1 MPRQA
6 EPKRPIGIPES
17 IYKEIEKY
25 ATEHNLF
32 VYQAVVKTW
41 KNFYGIPESVYK
53 EIEKYAADQN
63 LFMYQVVVK
72 IWEEFKSKI
81 NPQITQN

>member
-25 ATEHNLF
+25 AM
-32 VYQAVVKTW
+32 
-41 KNFYGIPESVYK
+41 
-53 EIEKYAADQN
+53 DQN

-72 IWEEFKSKI
+72 LWEEFKSRI
-81 NPQITQN
+81 NPQNSQS